1 MTSPNLQTIGSSR
14 RRACEQ
20 MKQGFT
26 LIELLVVIAITAVM
40 MGMLLP
46 AISRSREQAK
56 VTVVNAELR
65 QIGIALDM
73 YFDDNRKFPPT
84 HEDCAT
90 GKLTDHLYQ
99 LPRALIT
106 SHYLPSMPKGQAMT
120 TNLEDRYHLG
130 HTYKYRSV
138 GEIIKSV
145 NKIGKFDG
153 AQLWIPDNFPASSTI
168 DPNGGRWRP
177 DKNECDSTAGN
188 GCQCFFPLVSPVSWV
203 IFSLGP
209 NFSQDWL
216 DEKLDADNSNR
227 YPVPKELWYAP
238 KERRGFIVR
247 MRLKNGSQIGS
258 FEGNR

>member
-1 MTSPNLQTIGSSR
+1 
-14 RRACEQ
+14 
-20 MKQGFT
+20 MKRGFT
-26 LIELLVVIAITAVM
+26 LIELLVVIAIVAVL

-46 AISRSREQAK
+46 AVSRAREQAK

-209 NFSQDWL
+209 NFSQGWL

>member
-1 MTSPNLQTIGSSR
+1 
-14 RRACEQ
+14 
-20 MKQGFT
+20 MKRGFT
-26 LIELLVVIAITAVM
+26 LIELLVVIAIVAVL

-46 AISRSREQAK
+46 AVSRAREQAK

-65 QIGIALDM
+65 QIGIAIDM

-90 GKLTDHLYQ
+90 GRLTDHLYQ

-120 TNLEDRYHLG
+120 TNLEDRYHPG

-138 GEIIKSV
+138 GEIIV
-145 NKIGKFDG
+145 NRNVIERYMC
-153 AQLWIPDNFPASSTI
+153 AELWIPNNFPAGSSI
-168 DPNGGRWRP
+168 NPEEGRWRP
-177 DKNECDSTAGN
+177 DENECSPYSGGN
-188 GCQCFFPLVSPVSWV
+188 KSLFSLVSPVSWV
-203 IFSLGP
+203 VFSLGP

-216 DEKLDADNSNR
+216 DEKLGVDNSNR
-227 YPVPKELWYAP
+227 YPVPKELWYTP

-247 MRLKNGSQIGS
+247 MRIKNGSQIGS
-258 FEGNR
+258 FEGNQ

>member
-1 MTSPNLQTIGSSR
+1 
-14 RRACEQ
+14 
-20 MKQGFT
+20 MKRGFT
-26 LIELLVVIAITAVM
+26 LIELLVVIAVIAVL

-46 AISRSREQAK
+46 AISRAREQAK

-90 GKLTDHLYQ
+90 GRLTDHLYQ

-138 GEIIKSV
+138 GEIIVSSNIIEKYMC
-145 NKIGKFDG
+145 
-153 AQLWIPDNFPASSTI
+153 AELWIPNDFPASSSINTEE
-168 DPNGGRWRP
+168 GLWRP
-177 DKNECDSTAGN
+177 DENECDEHSKGN
-188 GCQCFFPLVSPVSWV
+188 KSLFPLVSPVSWV

-216 DEKLDADNSNR
+216 EEKLGDDIDCDMCPSNINK
-227 YPVPKELWYAP
+227 YPVPKELWYTP

-247 MRLKNGSQIGS
+247 MRIKNGSQIGS
-258 FEGNR
+258 FEGNQ

>member
-1 MTSPNLQTIGSSR
+1 MNR
-14 RRACEQ
+14 
-20 MKQGFT
+20 GFT
-26 LIELLVVIAITAVM
+26 LTELLVVISIIGLL

-46 AISRSREQAK
+46 AVSRAREQAK

-73 YFDDNRKFPPT
+73 YFDDNSKFPPT
-84 HEDCAT
+84 QDDCAT
-90 GKLTDHLYQ
+90 GRLTDHLYQ

-106 SHYLPSMPKGQAMT
+106 SHYLPSMPKGEAMAT
-120 TNLEDRYHLG
+120 SLEDRYHFG

-145 NKIGKFDG
+145 NKIDKFDG
-153 AQLWIPDNFPASSTI
+153 AQLWIPNNFPASSSI
-168 DPNGGRWRP
+168 DPNGGGWHPNR
-177 DKNECDSTAGN
+177 NECDPTAGN

-216 DEKLDADNSNR
+216 EEKLGDNIDCDMCPSSVNK
-227 YPVPKELWYAP
+227 YPVPKELWYTP

-258 FEGNR
+258 FEGNQ

>member
-1 MTSPNLQTIGSSR
+1 M
-14 RRACEQ
+14 RRA
-20 MKQGFT
+20 FT
-26 LIELLVVIAITAVM
+26 LTELLVVISIIGLL

-46 AISRSREQAK
+46 AASRAREQAK

-65 QIGIALDM
+65 QIGIAIDM

-90 GKLTDHLYQ
+90 GRLTDHLYQ

-106 SHYLPSMPKGQAMT
+106 SHYLSSMPKGEAMT
-120 TNLEDRYHLG
+120 TSLEDRYHLR

-145 NKIGKFDG
+145 NKIEKFDG
-153 AQLWIPDNFPASSTI
+153 AQLWIPDNFPASSAI
-168 DPNGGRWRP
+168 NLDGGRWRP
-177 DKNECDSTAGN
+177 DENECDPTAGN
-188 GCQCFFPLVSPVSWV
+188 GCQSLFPLVSPVGWV
-203 IFSLGP
+203 VFSLGP

-216 DEKLDADNSNR
+216 DEKLGVDSSNR
-227 YPVPKELWYAP
+227 YPVPKELWYTP

-247 MRLKNGSQIGS
+247 MRIKNGSQIGS
-258 FEGNR
+258 FEGNK

>member
-1 MTSPNLQTIGSSR
+1 MNR
-14 RRACEQ
+14 
-20 MKQGFT
+20 GFT
-26 LIELLVVIAITAVM
+26 LIELLVVIAIVAVL

-46 AISRSREQAK
+46 AVSRAREQAK

-73 YFDDNRKFPPT
+73 YFDDNRKYPPT
-84 HEDCAT
+84 HEDCGT

-106 SHYLPSMPKGQAMT
+106 NHYLPSMPKGQAMT

-138 GEIIKSV
+138 GEIIV
-145 NKIGKFDG
+145 NRNVIERYMC
-153 AQLWIPDNFPASSTI
+153 AELWIPNNFPASSSI
-168 DPNGGRWRP
+168 DPNAGRWRP
-177 DKNECDSTAGN
+177 DDDECNPYSGGN
-188 GCQCFFPLVSPVSWV
+188 KHLFSYVSPVSWV
-203 IFSLGP
+203 VFSLGP
-209 NFSQDWL
+209 RFSQDWL
-216 DEKLDADNSNR
+216 NEKLGVDNSNR
-227 YPVPKELWYAP
+227 YPVPKELWYMP

-258 FEGNR
+258 FEGNK

>member
-1 MTSPNLQTIGSSR
+1 
-14 RRACEQ
+14 
-20 MKQGFT
+20 MKRGFT
-26 LIELLVVIAITAVM
+26 LTELLVVISIIGLL

-46 AISRSREQAK
+46 AVSRAREQAK

-106 SHYLPSMPKGQAMT
+106 SHYLPSKPKGEAMT

-130 HTYKYRSV
+130 HTYKYRGV
-138 GEIIKSV
+138 GELIVDRNIIERYSC
-145 NKIGKFDG
+145 
-153 AQLWIPDNFPASSTI
+153 AELWIPNNFPAISTI

-177 DKNECDSTAGN
+177 DDSECGPYSAGN
-188 GCQCFFPLVSPVSWV
+188 KHLFSYVSPVSWV
-203 IFSLGP
+203 VFSLGP
-209 NFSQDWL
+209 RFSHDWL
-216 DEKLDADNSNR
+216 EEKLGADNSNR
-227 YPVPKELWYAP
+227 YPVPIELWYTP

-247 MRLKNGSQIGS
+247 MRLKNGKQIGS
-258 FEGNR
+258 FEGKQ